1 LTLFKQDLDPE
12 LKTKYWQAL
21 AAFRKKKITEKY
33 ECSILT
39 YIDIQE
45 CIDVVSHQY
54 DASNLGKFQQN
65 HCFTF
70 SAT

>member
-1 LTLFKQDLDPE
+1 LDAE

-21 AAFRKKKITEKY
+21 AAFRKKKIADKY

-39 YIDIQE
+39 YTDIQE
-45 CIDVVSHQY
+45 CIDVVTHQY
-54 DASNLGKFQQN
+54 DESNLGKLQQN

-70 SAT
+70 SVT